1 MREGPHYLT
10 AYDQMTDE
18 QLCVQAK
25 EGVQDAEELLV
36 RRYQRLVR
44 CLARPYSLAGGDN
57 DDLIQEGI
65 IGLIFAVREYDAENA
80 SFHTFAEHCIR
91 NRLYSALR
99 AAARGKHTPLNQSV
113 PLEEPFAENPIS
125 LYSSAMSQ
133 SDPEDLLIGRENV
146 QELLDGVRQ
155 QLSPF
160 ETVNTPR
167 PEGRGFS
174 VGKAALKIL
183 GWQASFDSS
192 RPACRLRSFAKDTH
206 LFGLMTHKQSR
217 GTTCV
222 PYCEGPC
229 FHIALGQH
237 LRVFPPH
244 KC

>member
-1 MREGPHYLT
+1 MKTAIEEMIHSTNEKKDREILMREGPHYLT

-25 EGVQDAEELLV
+25 EGDQDAEELLV

-44 CLARPYSLAGGDN
+44 CLARPYYLVGGDN
-57 DDLIQEGI
+57 DDLIQEGM
-65 IGLIFAVREYDAENA
+65 IGLIFAVRKYDAESA

-133 SDPEDLLIGRENV
+133 TDPEDLLIGRENV
-146 QELLDGVRQ
+146 QELLNGVRQ

-160 ETVNTPR
+160 ETIIFECYL
-167 PEGRGFS
+167 EGMTMGEMTEA
-174 VGKAALKIL
+174 V
-183 GWQASFDSS
+183 S
-192 RPACRLRSFAKDTH
+192 RPQKSVDN
-206 LFGLMTHKQSR
+206 
-217 GTTCV
+217 
-222 PYCEGPC
+222 
-229 FHIALGQH
+229 ALQRIRRKATRYLDSAAG
-237 LRVFPPH
+237 
-244 KC
+244 